1 VKRWKERLV
10 ACVLLLGFLGAGL
23 VLVPQQP
30 ARPAW
35 VQEWLASKHAHSFEG
50 VTLAH
55 KPATATALAAA
66 APREAAPHRLA
77 VLVEAAVVHAAQQPP
92 APTPQVRLPA
102 TPPAPQPPQPVP
114 GAATKLGANQWYI
127 IDSDLAL
134 VVLTSPPGL
143 VGVGKEA
150 GPVKMRGWFVDAAG
164 VETRTYQG
172 KFIYCLDATGVGKV
186 ELLIIRSDN
195 QEVIRRWLD
204 VDNGGPA
211 PPPVP
216 PGPKPDPPSPAPIPA
231 AGLRVLIVY
240 ETADATK
247 MPVAQQS
254 ILYGKPF
261 RDYLNAK
268 CALGPDG
275 KTREWRIWDQNVA
288 TSAES
293 KTWQDAMARPRA
305 SVPWLVVSNGKAGWE
320 GPLPA
325 NVDAAMAIIKKFEQ

>member
-1 VKRWKERLV
+1 MRHAYFRPFLMVALLWGAAFTGFAWRVNNPPVRWQAVHAAAAEPSPPVRST
-10 ACVLLLGFLGAGL
+10 VLA
-23 VLVPQQP
+23 V
-30 ARPAW
+30 
-35 VQEWLASKHAHSFEG
+35 
-50 VTLAH
+50 
-55 KPATATALAAA
+55 A

-77 VLVEAAVVHAAQQPP
+77 VLLEQATLRLAQQP
-92 APTPQVRLPA
+92 APQVRLPA

-114 GAATKLGANQWYI
+114 GTPTKLGANQWYI

-150 GPVKMRGWFVDAAG
+150 GPVKMRGWFVDATG
-164 VETRTYQG
+164 VETRTYAG
-172 KFIYCLDATGVGKV
+172 KFIYCLDAAGVGKC

-211 PPPVP
+211 PKPPDP
-216 PGPKPDPPSPAPIPA
+216 GPGPGPKPDPPSPAPIPG

-240 ETADATK
+240 ETADSAK
-247 MPVAQQS
+247 LPPAQQS
-254 ILYGKPF
+254 ILFGQPM

-268 CALGPDG
+268 CVVGPDG
-275 KTREWRIWDQNVA
+275 KTKEWRIWDKDVA
-288 TSAES
+288 TGSVT
-293 KTWQDAMARPRA
+293 KLWQDAMKRPRQ
-305 SVPWLVVSNGKAGWE
+305 SLPWVVISNGTSGFE

-325 NVDAAMAIIKKFEQ
+325 DVDAMKKLIDTYAK